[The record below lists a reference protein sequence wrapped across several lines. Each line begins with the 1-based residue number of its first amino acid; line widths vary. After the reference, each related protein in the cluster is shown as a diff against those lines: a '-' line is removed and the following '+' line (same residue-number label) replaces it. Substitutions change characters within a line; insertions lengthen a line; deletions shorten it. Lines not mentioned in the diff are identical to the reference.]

1 MFSVRNCG
9 KTFVTRTQGTKIA
22 SDALKGRVFE
32 ISLGDLN
39 NDEDQTYRKIK
50 LICEDVQGYNCL
62 TNFHGMGMTRDKL
75 ASLIKK
81 WQTLVEGNVDVK
93 TTDGYTLRM
102 FAIGFTTK
110 MPNQVSKMC
119 YANSAQV
126 RQIRKKMVD
135 VMREEASKCDLK
147 DLVLKLIPEYM
158 GGEIEKACAGIFPM
172 QNVFVRKVK
181 VLKKPKFDLVK
192 LMELHS
198 GEGAEDSGDKAEGDA
213 EEVVAAEKD
222 ITQAASGGRLSAA
235 GERHSVARCSVF
247 FATASLRRAQSRR
260 VRLRAS
266 RRRRR
271 VDASIGCGYFLQSR
285 ARAACVAR
293 STRNPAPG
301 CRSMAP
307 RKKDKAK
314 VAARK
319 HKRAGKDVLREIY
332 DMCPEAGSGE
342 AGVTQNGKEFKV
354 LSRKLISL
362 PESIGTLEGLEAL
375 NLSVLATA

>member
-1 MFSVRNCG
+1 MPRLASCAAARSADRQPTQSRRQQRQLGERRRAAGGDAWPARRRRARRADRHRRDAGRARPRGESAEREHTATKNTHKNTHRSKKGGKKKAVDPFLKKEWYEIKAPSMFSVRNCG
-9 KTFVTRTQGTKIA
+9 KTLVTRTQGTKIA

-222 ITQAASGGRLSAA
+222 ITQAASGGRL
-235 GERHSVARCSVF
+235 
-247 FATASLRRAQSRR
+247 
-260 VRLRAS
+260 
-266 RRRRR
+266 
-271 VDASIGCGYFLQSR
+271 
-285 ARAACVAR
+285 
-293 STRNPAPG
+293 
-301 CRSMAP
+301 
-307 RKKDKAK
+307 
-314 VAARK
+314 
-319 HKRAGKDVLREIY
+319 
-332 DMCPEAGSGE
+332 
-342 AGVTQNGKEFKV
+342 
-354 LSRKLISL
+354 
-362 PESIGTLEGLEAL
+362 
-375 NLSVLATA
+375 

>member
-1 MFSVRNCG
+1 MAIGKNKRLTKRVAASGGNSEDCSTIAREAKASRAAARSADRQPTQSRRQQRQLGERRRAAGGDAWPARRRRARRADRHRRDAGRVRPRGESAEREPHRARRHSPVKPHRSKKGGKKKAVDPFLKKEWYEIKAPSMFSVRNCG
-9 KTFVTRTQGTKIA
+9 KTLVTRTQGTKIA

-222 ITQAASGGRLSAA
+222 ITQAASGGRL
-235 GERHSVARCSVF
+235 
-247 FATASLRRAQSRR
+247 
-260 VRLRAS
+260 
-266 RRRRR
+266 
-271 VDASIGCGYFLQSR
+271 
-285 ARAACVAR
+285 
-293 STRNPAPG
+293 
-301 CRSMAP
+301 
-307 RKKDKAK
+307 
-314 VAARK
+314 
-319 HKRAGKDVLREIY
+319 
-332 DMCPEAGSGE
+332 
-342 AGVTQNGKEFKV
+342 
-354 LSRKLISL
+354 
-362 PESIGTLEGLEAL
+362 
-375 NLSVLATA
+375 

>member
-1 MFSVRNCG
+1 MAIGKNKRLTKSKKGGKKKAVDPFLKKEWYEIKAPSMFSVRNCG
-9 KTFVTRTQGTKIA
+9 KTLVTRTQGTKIA

-192 LMELHS
+192 LMEFHS

-222 ITQAASGGRLSAA
+222 ITQAASGGRL
-235 GERHSVARCSVF
+235 
-247 FATASLRRAQSRR
+247 
-260 VRLRAS
+260 
-266 RRRRR
+266 
-271 VDASIGCGYFLQSR
+271 
-285 ARAACVAR
+285 
-293 STRNPAPG
+293 
-301 CRSMAP
+301 
-307 RKKDKAK
+307 
-314 VAARK
+314 
-319 HKRAGKDVLREIY
+319 
-332 DMCPEAGSGE
+332 
-342 AGVTQNGKEFKV
+342 
-354 LSRKLISL
+354 
-362 PESIGTLEGLEAL
+362 
-375 NLSVLATA
+375 

>member
-1 MFSVRNCG
+1 MGAPKRAPRRRAALTASLHKVAGSNGSSESAGAPREARCGSPGARRPPERSSGPAVEQTTRRRRGPPAAVDTAPPAAAARRERESPARGARPRHSPVNPHRSKKGGKKKAVDPFLKKEWYEIKAPSMFSVRNCG
-9 KTFVTRTQGTKIA
+9 KTLVTRTQGTKIA

-222 ITQAASGGRLSAA
+222 ITQAASGGRL
-235 GERHSVARCSVF
+235 
-247 FATASLRRAQSRR
+247 
-260 VRLRAS
+260 
-266 RRRRR
+266 
-271 VDASIGCGYFLQSR
+271 
-285 ARAACVAR
+285 
-293 STRNPAPG
+293 
-301 CRSMAP
+301 
-307 RKKDKAK
+307 
-314 VAARK
+314 
-319 HKRAGKDVLREIY
+319 
-332 DMCPEAGSGE
+332 
-342 AGVTQNGKEFKV
+342 
-354 LSRKLISL
+354 
-362 PESIGTLEGLEAL
+362 
-375 NLSVLATA
+375 

>member
-1 MFSVRNCG
+1 MAIGKNKRLTKCVAASGVDSEESSELIAARRASRAAARSADRQPTQSRRQQRQLSERRRAAGGEARPSGRADERSSGPHAAAVAHPPRSARRRRQPPHGRERESPARGARPRRSPVTPHRSKKGGKKKAVDPFLKKEWYEIKTPSMFSVRNCG
-9 KTFVTRTQGTKIA
+9 KTLVTRTQGTKIA

-222 ITQAASGGRLSAA
+222 ITQAASGGRL
-235 GERHSVARCSVF
+235 
-247 FATASLRRAQSRR
+247 
-260 VRLRAS
+260 
-266 RRRRR
+266 
-271 VDASIGCGYFLQSR
+271 
-285 ARAACVAR
+285 
-293 STRNPAPG
+293 
-301 CRSMAP
+301 
-307 RKKDKAK
+307 
-314 VAARK
+314 
-319 HKRAGKDVLREIY
+319 
-332 DMCPEAGSGE
+332 
-342 AGVTQNGKEFKV
+342 
-354 LSRKLISL
+354 
-362 PESIGTLEGLEAL
+362 
-375 NLSVLATA
+375 

>member
-1 MFSVRNCG
+1 MAIGKNKRLTKCVAASGVDSEESSELIAARRASHAAARSADRQPTRSRRQQRQLWESAYAGRGDARPARRRRARRADRNHAARAPRESHTHSNTHQNTHRSKKGGKKKAVDPFLKKEWYEIKAPSMFSVRNCG
-9 KTFVTRTQGTKIA
+9 KTLVTRTQGTKIA

-181 VLKKPKFDLVK
+181 VLKKPKFDLGK

-198 GEGAEDSGDKAEGDA
+198 GEGAEASGDKAEGDA

-222 ITQAASGGRLSAA
+222 ITQAASGGRL
-235 GERHSVARCSVF
+235 
-247 FATASLRRAQSRR
+247 
-260 VRLRAS
+260 
-266 RRRRR
+266 
-271 VDASIGCGYFLQSR
+271 
-285 ARAACVAR
+285 
-293 STRNPAPG
+293 
-301 CRSMAP
+301 
-307 RKKDKAK
+307 
-314 VAARK
+314 
-319 HKRAGKDVLREIY
+319 
-332 DMCPEAGSGE
+332 
-342 AGVTQNGKEFKV
+342 
-354 LSRKLISL
+354 
-362 PESIGTLEGLEAL
+362 
-375 NLSVLATA
+375 

>member
-1 MFSVRNCG
+1 MSAKASGAAARSADRPPPRRRRQQRQLWEARTPGEATRGPPGGAAPDERTARRRRERRERTTHTQQHSPSNPHRSKKGGKKKAVDPFLKKEWYEIKAPSMFSVRNCG
-9 KTFVTRTQGTKIA
+9 KTLVTRTQGTKIA

-222 ITQAASGGRLSAA
+222 ITQAASGGRL
-235 GERHSVARCSVF
+235 
-247 FATASLRRAQSRR
+247 
-260 VRLRAS
+260 
-266 RRRRR
+266 
-271 VDASIGCGYFLQSR
+271 
-285 ARAACVAR
+285 
-293 STRNPAPG
+293 
-301 CRSMAP
+301 
-307 RKKDKAK
+307 
-314 VAARK
+314 
-319 HKRAGKDVLREIY
+319 
-332 DMCPEAGSGE
+332 
-342 AGVTQNGKEFKV
+342 
-354 LSRKLISL
+354 
-362 PESIGTLEGLEAL
+362 
-375 NLSVLATA
+375 

>member
-1 MFSVRNCG
+1 MRRDPTPRRERTTHTQNTHQYKTQVQEGRQKKAVDPFLKKEWYEIKAPSMFSVRNCG
-9 KTFVTRTQGTKIA
+9 KTLVTRTQGTKIA

-158 GGEIEKACAGIFPM
+158 GGEIETACAGIFPM
-172 QNVFVRKVK
+172 QTFVRKVK
-181 VLKKPKFDLVK
+181 VLKKPKFDLVG
-192 LMELHS
+192 S
-198 GEGAEDSGDKAEGDA
+198 WSC
-213 EEVVAAEKD
+213 
-222 ITQAASGGRLSAA
+222 TR
-235 GERHSVARCSVF
+235 ARAPRTP
-247 FATASLRRAQSRR
+247 ATRPRATRKKWWPRRRT
-260 VRLRAS
+260 S

-271 VDASIGCGYFLQSR
+271 
-285 ARAACVAR
+285 AA
-293 STRNPAPG
+293 G
-301 CRSMAP
+301 F
-307 RKKDKAK
+307 
-314 VAARK
+314 
-319 HKRAGKDVLREIY
+319 AG
-332 DMCPEAGSGE
+332 GE
-342 AGVTQNGKEFKV
+342 RRYV
-354 LSRKLISL
+354 
-362 PESIGTLEGLEAL
+362 
-375 NLSVLATA
+375 